1 MSGDPALLSVITRL
15 YAAALARDEW
25 PSALDQLRVTFAGDH
40 VVLAT
45 HDFQSGQRPFI
56 ASTGIDPQ
64 DRERMLSEEA
74 NRMAYPYF
82 GAMPIDVAAPRG
94 ALVRDTDFLRSEIYN
109 EILRPA
115 KGFHSVGAML
125 RGPGPL
131 MTAIQVCRSEQAPEY
146 DAPDAAAFQIIVPH
160 LLMALE
166 VRRRL
171 CLADERSDGL
181 ERMLDHLSAAAFVT
195 DGSGRPHVMNARAR
209 AMIAATDGLALTSTG
224 LVASTPPVTR
234 DLRDTIARIAASNG
248 NDTGAAAGLRLSLPR
263 PSLRPPLRATFLPAW
278 RLDPDGMGAAMHAVA
293 ILVAEPGA
301 PPPIDKESLADAFQ
315 LTGREAEITVLL
327 AEGMDLATIAAN
339 LDMGIGTVRNHL
351 KRVFHKTGRSSQ
363 AALVALARGFTRAPS
378 P

>member
-1 MSGDPALLSVITRL
+1 MSGDPALLSVINRL

-25 PSALDQLRVTFAGDH
+25 SSALDQLRVAFAGHH

-45 HDFQSGQRPFI
+45 HDFGSGQCPFV
-56 ASTGIDPQ
+56 ASTGIDPR

-82 GAMPIDVAAPRG
+82 GAMPVDVAAPRG
-94 ALVRDTDFLRSEIYN
+94 TFVRDSDFLRSEIYN

-115 KGFHSVGAML
+115 NGFHSVGAML
-125 RGPGPL
+125 RGPGRL
-131 MTAIQVCRSEQAPEY
+131 MTAIQVCRPEQATEY

-166 VRRRL
+166 VQRRL
-171 CLADERSDGL
+171 SLADDRSGGL
-181 ERMLDHLSAAAFVT
+181 ERLLDHLSVAAFVT
-195 DGSGRPHVMNARAR
+195 DGSGQPHVMNARAR
-209 AMIAATDGLALTSTG
+209 AMIAAADGLALTGAG

-234 DLRDTIARIAASNG
+234 DLRDAIARIAAGNG
-248 NDTGAAAGLRLSLPR
+248 NGAGPAAGLRLSLPR

-278 RLDPDGMGAAMHAVA
+278 RLDPDGMGAATHAVA

-301 PPPIDKESLADAFQ
+301 LLPIDKESLADAFR
-315 LTGREAEITVLL
+315 LTGREAQIAALL

-339 LDMGIGTVRNHL
+339 LGMGIGTARNHL
-351 KRVFHKTGRSSQ
+351 KRVFHKSCSSSQ
-363 AALVALARGFTRAPS
+363 AA
-378 P
+378 